1 MTNDEVC
8 QILFIIL
15 YIMYIMYLQYIQQLT
30 IVKSDWKDFTCNPI
44 YLFIDSAFS
53 PDAVGTTKRFEKCVK
68 KVANN

>member
-1 MTNDEVC
+1 
-8 QILFIIL
+8 
-15 YIMYIMYLQYIQQLT
+15 MYLQYIQQLT
-30 IVKSDWKDFTCNPI
+30 IVKSDWKDFTCNPL